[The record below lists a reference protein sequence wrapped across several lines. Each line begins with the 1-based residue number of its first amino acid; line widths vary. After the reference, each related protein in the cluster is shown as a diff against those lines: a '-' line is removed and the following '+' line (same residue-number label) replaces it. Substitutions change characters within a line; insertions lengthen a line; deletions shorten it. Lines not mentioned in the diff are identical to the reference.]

1 MTRTMGMCQAFFN
14 YNIFISFKIKIRVE
28 CFLYKVQAFV
38 ISAFVLICISIYIY
52 ICVSVVNACNSY
64 CDITLRKVFFN
75 ILVIFLK
82 FLSSFVIR

>member
-52 ICVSVVNACNSY
+52 ICV
-64 CDITLRKVFFN
+64 
-75 ILVIFLK
+75 
-82 FLSSFVIR
+82 